1 MSKQEPFIEITNQD
15 IYQRILKIEESV
27 NETLIQARKTNG
39 RVTAIEK
46 KSIGVWV
53 ALNPVKFLLLA
64 LTVIALTVG
73 DLTPIVQAFKSFLL

>member
-73 DLTPIVQAFKSFLL
+73 DLTPIVEAFKSFLL